1 MSALDR
7 KTGELLAAWDRFCER
22 EKGFFPPKIAG
33 LYLGLTPQGL
43 YAAAD
48 RGWLRFFKV
57 GSERFY
63 SFTDLIAYKRAG
75 LAREEGARLT
85 PLDRHL
91 ARAGVRP
98 MPRRHDKSHETV
110 DAWFWFLLDHQGA
123 FPPRL
128 AAGYLR
134 ITPQSVLAA
143 SRKGWIR
150 RFQVGREN
158 FYSRIDVQNYWHS
171 GSARNRENRP
181 FPRFENEPI
190 GTTPLPS
197 TSVSR

>member
-1 MSALDR
+1 MGALDR
-7 KTGELLAAWDRFCER
+7 KTGEILASWDRFCDR
-22 EKGFFPPKIAG
+22 EKGFFPPMIAG

-43 YAAAD
+43 YAASD
-48 RGWLRFFKV
+48 RGWLRYFKL

-63 SFTDLIAYKRAG
+63 SFSDLLQYKRAG
-75 LAREEGARLT
+75 LSRDAGARLT

-91 ARAGVRP
+91 ARAGIRP
-98 MPRRHDKSHETV
+98 MPRRHDKTHETV
-110 DAWFWFLLDHQGA
+110 NAWFWFLLDHQGA

-158 FYSRIDVQNYWHS
+158 FYSRRDVLNYWHS

-181 FPRFENEPI
+181 VPGFGNAPI
-190 GTTPLPS
+190 SS
-197 TSVSR
+197 TI